1 MRMPDLI
8 VYTDGGSRGNP
19 GHAAIAAII
28 CDSSGKVLLSHS
40 EYIGETTNNVA
51 EYRAVLKALKLA
63 AKHGSGRVT
72 CTMDSQL
79 VMMQLS
85 GRYKIKK
92 PHLREL
98 HDMVKAEEKK
108 FSSVSYTHVKRE
120 DRMVSLADSMLN
132 HTLDR
137 VEGKLR

>member
-1 MRMPDLI
+1 MPMPGLM

-19 GHAAIAAII
+19 GHAAIAVII
-28 CDSSGKVLLSHS
+28 ADASGKVLQTHS

-63 AKHGSGRVT
+63 RKHGGGSVT

-85 GRYKIKK
+85 GKYRIKK
-92 PHLREL
+92 PHLKEL
-98 HDMVKAEEKK
+98 HDMVKEEEKG
-108 FSSVSYTHVKRE
+108 FSSVSYAHVRRE

>member
-1 MRMPDLI
+1 
-8 VYTDGGSRGNP
+8 
-19 GHAAIAAII
+19 
-28 CDSSGKVLLSHS
+28 
-40 EYIGETTNNVA
+40 
-51 EYRAVLKALKLA
+51 
-63 AKHGSGRVT
+63 
-72 CTMDSQL
+72 MDSQL